1 MSCPAPLTPPLP
13 LREVRRG
20 CRECPVDIH
29 AAERVQTVL
38 LHPGGNS
45 RVRGSCCNSP
55 RKGGGNNGFTLIEV
69 AVVMLVIVIVLGIV
83 SVNLEPDRDSIVR
96 DEANRLTLLLQT
108 ARQESILQGKVIAVV
123 IERQGYYFLVMDDKS
138 EFKPL
143 SQDDVLYPRPLPSGI
158 SITSVEIEGAPETE
172 KPRLILLP
180 TGELQSFSVTFSRGS
195 TRWNVKGELTGEIT
209 SRIAPLPGKV

>member
-1 MSCPAPLTPPLP
+1 MRCAVTLKPPLP

-29 AAERVQTVL
+29 AAERVQMTL
-38 LHPGGNS
+38 LHPGGNNG
-45 RVRGSCCNSP
+45 VRGSCCNSP
-55 RKGGGNNGFTLIEV
+55 RKAGRNNGFTLIEV

-96 DEANRLTLLLQT
+96 DEANRLALLLQT
-108 ARQESILQGKVIAVV
+108 AQQESILQGKVIAVV
-123 IERQGYYFLVMDDKS
+123 VERQGYYFLVMDDKR

-143 SQDDVLYPRPLPSGI
+143 SQDDVLYPRPLPSDI
-158 SITSVEIEGAPETE
+158 AITSVEIEGAPETE

-180 TGELQSFSVTFSRGS
+180 TGELQAFSVTLSRGK

-209 SRIAPLPGKV
+209 ARIAPLPGKA